1 LATWINQR
9 ANPATIGIFSYFS
22 IGFTFLFDILLFNI
36 TFTSMEV
43 VGVCICLLF
52 SMMAA
57 IYKHFYKPT
66 VVQEKVEL
74 QGDKL
79 V

>member
-1 LATWINQR
+1 M
-9 ANPATIGIFSYFS
+9 
-22 IGFTFLFDILLFNI
+22 FDILLFNI
-36 TFTSMEV
+36 TFTNMEV

-57 IYKHFYKPT
+57 MYKHFYKPV

-74 QGDKL
+74 EGKKL
-79 V
+79 D